1 MFTSLLN
8 EVPVFWKPFVFV
20 FFCILILVVLLL
32 SARYRLK
39 LPLWIEISPAPV
51 VDTANNTQA
60 LEQEIKDL
68 RKMLGNLAL
77 NTGAGTEICSSV
89 EEIKPLGYDCQTA
102 SHSSQVPSLPPP
114 QPLTPSKRRNRDIIL
129 TPVKSRV
136 LSQPE
141 FFNKPSTVHQM
152 EDQEEIVDLS
162 MPLKRSDSFPKS
174 PRKNL
179 EVRSFDDP
187 KNTKFEWVTT
197 DEATETVVETDNPVT
212 PVAVPA
218 SDDKTDYLTKVQE
231 IFDSTDC

>member
-1 MFTSLLN
+1 MFTNLLN

-39 LPLWIEISPAPV
+39 LPLWIEISPAPMV
-51 VDTANNTQA
+51 NTANNNQA

-77 NTGAGTEICSSV
+77 NTGTEITSSV

-102 SHSSQVPSLPPP
+102 SQSSQVPSLPPP
-114 QPLTPSKRRNRDIIL
+114 QPLTPSRRRNRDIIL
-129 TPVKSRV
+129 TPVKGRV
-136 LSQPE
+136 LSQPD
-141 FFNKPSTVHQM
+141 FFNKPSTLHQK

-179 EVRSFDDP
+179 EVRSYDDP

-197 DEATETVVETDNPVT
+197 DEATSTVVEADNPG
-212 PVAVPA
+212 PVDPP